1 MLVPRVLPST
11 GMPAV
16 NSSLSTSV
24 FKHVLKQVHV
34 VESCMSTAYLKGA
47 VVIMGAPGFGISE
60 ATLMSCYLPSSG
72 QDPCVL

>member
-1 MLVPRVLPST
+1 MLVPSVLPST

-24 FKHVLKQVHV
+24 FEHMLKQVHV
-34 VESCMSTAYLKGA
+34 VESCTSTAYLKGA

-60 ATLMSCYLPSSG
+60 ATLMSCYLPLFG
-72 QDPCVL
+72 QDP